1 MITVDYIDGMEVI
14 GYTPL
19 DEDGKPVRPHKS
31 GYRWQQNLTS
41 PPRIYTTLK
50 RAKGQSP
57 VGLAAKVYIETVH
70 EDSDD

>member
-1 MITVDYIDGMEVI
+1 MEVI

-19 DEDGKPVRPHKS
+19 DGNGKPVRPHKS
-31 GYRWQQNLTS
+31 GYSWEQNLTH

>member
-1 MITVDYIDGMEVI
+1 MITATLVDGMEVI

-19 DEDGKPVRPHKS
+19 DEEGKPVKPHKS
-31 GYRWQQNLTS
+31 GYSWQQNLTS
-41 PPRIYTTLK
+41 PPRIYTTLA

-57 VGLAAKVYIETVH
+57 VGQAAAVYIETVH